1 MSDESYRILTNSES
15 QKYFKED
22 WFKDE
27 CWSIYTKA
35 GLSWVIP
42 EKYVLKDLDKKS
54 YYRTKLQEL
63 LDDFDFEKVNIVMN
77 ALDWVWVGVC
87 GTPEKEDM
95 IPIIKKL
102 YEDIEERIL
111 NDEFCYAAT
120 GGFMLTFK
128 PYEDHEL
135 SLVFEAVNYSVYGD

>member
-27 CWSIYTKA
+27 CWSLCTKA
-35 GLSWVIP
+35 GLSWAIP

-54 YYRTKLQEL
+54 YYRAKLQEL
-63 LDDFDFEKVNIVMN
+63 LNEFDFEPVHKCME
-77 ALDWVWVGVC
+77 ALDWEWVGVN
-87 GTPEKEDM
+87 GIPEKEDM
-95 IPIIKKL
+95 IPVIKQL

-111 NDEFCYAAT
+111 NDEFCYIAT
-120 GGFMLTFK
+120 GGFVLTFK

-135 SLVFEAVNYSVYGD
+135 NLVFEAVNYSVYGD